1 MLYGKKEQL
10 LFYYPFEGRVGL
22 ALTLY
27 LEQYRCWAFQR
38 MKGVDPDL
46 PLYPTV
52 LSGRMLQNRDNAEL
66 FYKRQS
72 EEIYESWRVKRR
84 GVRCDKNDG
93 LG

>member
-1 MLYGKKEQL
+1 MLYGEKEQL
-10 LFYYPFEGRVGL
+10 PFYYPFEGRVGFV
-22 ALTLY
+22 LTLY
-27 LEQYRCWAFQR
+27 LGQYCCWAFQR

-52 LSGRMLQNRDNAEL
+52 LPGRVLQNRDNAGL
-66 FYKRQS
+66 LCKMQS